1 MPRKYQTN
9 KKLLMKSKKHI
20 TIFKKS
26 QFRKHAKMKKNKQT
40 QKSNECNIQK
50 TNKHKTLNDAYAKK
64 TKLQTTSNKCAK
76 WVAATVSLA
85 KSRKLKLAKSLV
97 QLKVFKRT

>member
-1 MPRKYQTN
+1 MNQRI
-9 KKLLMKSKKHI
+9 KH
-20 TIFKKS
+20 T
-26 QFRKHAKMKKNKQT
+26 
-40 QKSNECNIQK
+40 K
-50 TNKHKTLNDAYAKK
+50 TNKHKTLNDAYVKK